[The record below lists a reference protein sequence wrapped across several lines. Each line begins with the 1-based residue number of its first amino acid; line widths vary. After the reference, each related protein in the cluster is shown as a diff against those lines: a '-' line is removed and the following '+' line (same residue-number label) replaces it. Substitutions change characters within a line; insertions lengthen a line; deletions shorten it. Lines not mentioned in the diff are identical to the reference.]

1 VMEGERDPEKAAG
14 TPSSSSLEP
23 EQLDRQDATAPAGPP
38 LARERNLEEAAAI
51 PSSPSLAQSQFGG
64 EEAVMPP
71 NFPRIAQKQVDREQP
86 VAESSLPAI
95 AQRQLDRE
103 EVTVL
108 LKRGK
113 DLIADGDIAAARLV
127 LKRAAEANDV
137 EATLALAATYDPY
150 VLRELKVYS
159 FAADAGMA
167 RAWYEKARELG
178 SPAALRRLEMLT
190 SGAR

>member
-1 VMEGERDPEKAAG
+1 M
-14 TPSSSSLEP
+14 S
-23 EQLDRQDATAPAGPP
+23 
-38 LARERNLEEAAAI
+38 NW
-51 PSSPSLAQSQFGG
+51 SLAGMRST
-64 EEAVMPP
+64 V
-71 NFPRIAQKQVDREQP
+71 
-86 VAESSLPAI
+86 PAP
-95 AQRQLDRE
+95 RQLDGE
-103 EVTVL
+103 EIAVL

-113 DLIADGDIAAARLV
+113 DLIATGDLAAARLV
-127 LKRAAEANDV
+127 LQRAAEANDV

-190 SGAR
+190 SGTR